1 MVASLRSISYVFFL
15 VLVSAGM
22 TVVGCTDDRDASEGS
37 ETSTHASSAAA
48 PDTTEWISLFD
59 GESLEGWHVHDG
71 LPGELLTGGDW
82 SVQNGAI
89 VGTQGPP
96 GHGGFLVT
104 DRTFSDF
111 EIRLETNLDYPS
123 DSGIFLRVGPE
134 GKSHQVTLDY
144 RPDGSIGAIYL
155 PWTQGMVHES
165 SGGEKLFEKNAW
177 NDVRVR
183 IEGEP
188 ARIRVWLNDS
198 LVTDFQ
204 HTSET
209 TEGVPSEGTIGLQVH
224 SGDDWEEG
232 NEVRF
237 RSIEVRPL

>member
-1 MVASLRSISYVFFL
+1 MACSGGSS
-15 VLVSAGM
+15 
-22 TVVGCTDDRDASEGS
+22 ASEAG
-37 ETSTHASSAAA
+37 ASSAQVASPTSPSSA
-48 PDTTEWISLFD
+48 DTTEWVSLFD
-59 GESLEGWHVHDG
+59 GESLEGWHVHEG

-82 SVQNGAI
+82 SVEDGVI

-111 EIRLETNLDYPS
+111 EIRLETKLDYPS

-134 GKSHQVTLDY
+134 GKSHQVTLDH

-155 PWTQGMVHES
+155 PWTQAMVHES
-165 SGGEKLFEKNAW
+165 DRGEQRFEKRAW

-188 ARIRVWLNDS
+188 ARIRVWLNGS

-204 HTSET
+204 HTPET
-209 TEGVPSEGTIGLQVH
+209 TEGVPAEGTIGLQVH